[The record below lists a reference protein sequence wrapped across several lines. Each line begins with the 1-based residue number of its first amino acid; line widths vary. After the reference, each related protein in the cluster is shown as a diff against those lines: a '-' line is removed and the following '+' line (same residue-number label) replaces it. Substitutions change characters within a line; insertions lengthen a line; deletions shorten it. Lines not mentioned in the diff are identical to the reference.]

1 MPSNIK
7 QPFWITLHLSAERI
21 KSPTGLQKAWTET
34 YFYANGVDKCVV
46 IRLPFLNCPPWIE
59 LYYELSYNCIF
70 SHDLYAHQGRCAPV
84 SWSWHFCS
92 RSDSKHC
99 RIFCNRKTLA
109 FSPAP
114 FPYPF
119 LLFLLFLPFSFFIC
133 FHSIS
138 LTSSLTCFHSF
149 ILAFSFSFPVGDT
162 FTRSFVLSV
171 FPHVAQSYL
180 KGCQWCTLGA
190 LW

>member
-114 FPYPF
+114 FPYPSFCSFCSFYPFLFSFVFILSLSLQVLHVFIHSF
-119 LLFLLFLPFSFFIC
+119 LLFPSVSLWAILLLAPLSFP
-133 FHSIS
+133 
-138 LTSSLTCFHSF
+138 SSLM
-149 ILAFSFSFPVGDT
+149 
-162 FTRSFVLSV
+162 
-171 FPHVAQSYL
+171 
-180 KGCQWCTLGA
+180 
-190 LW
+190 